1 MSTKK
6 YYAVTMVRGHQG
18 TKVNEG
24 LITFYYKAENLFQAI
39 NRAKKQ
45 PGVKHSRCPESA
57 RECTREEYE
66 ENIKIS
72 AYERAG
78 VK

>member
-1 MSTKK
+1 MTTKK

-18 TKVNEG
+18 TKIHDG

-45 PGVKHSRCPESA
+45 PGVKHSRCPVAA
-57 RECTREEYE
+57 REVSYEEYL
-66 ENIKIS
+66 ENIKVS